1 MTKKYSSSHPDPI
14 DKHVGANIR
23 RLRTFMGLSQE
34 KMADALGITFQQ
46 IQKYENGTNR
56 VGASRLYNIA
66 NILSTPVD
74 RLFDGIEEDKATL
87 KAAEEKTNTG
97 PDLLSK
103 RESINLLRNYYA
115 IEDEEVRKK
124 IQDMIKS
131 FAQQTNEGQ
140 A

>member
-1 MTKKYSSSHPDPI
+1 MAKKYSSAHPDPI

-23 RLRTFMGLSQE
+23 RLRTFMGMSQE
-34 KMADALGITFQQ
+34 KMAEHLGITFQQ

-66 NILSTPVD
+66 HILNTSVD
-74 RLFDGIEEDKATL
+74 RFFDGLEGKTSEL
-87 KAAEEKTNTG
+87 KAAEDKEDMNA
-97 PDLLSK
+97 DLLSK

-115 IEDEEVRKK
+115 IEDENVRKK

-131 FAQQTNEGQ
+131 FAQNTMEG
-140 A
+140 